1 MHPLCGVPFW
11 KAYPIFTPFKS
22 CLGGFPWLGED
33 PDKEEERQRMVS
45 DDASSNTVTI
55 NGKP

>member
-1 MHPLCGVPFW
+1 VPFW

-22 CLGGFPWLGED
+22 CLGGFPWLGDD